1 VPDPV
6 FSRNAQLRTQLLETI
21 VAKAELC
28 DTEIPDIRL
37 RIVTAPEAPPDRSLP
52 IDVVISHGEIND
64 QHGTGPLVKRIF
76 RERRGIFSIRFR
88 DDWGIHQFGD
98 WHVKLP
104 LRDRTRA
111 ECFGEV
117 LRVLRGR
124 KVRSVTCV
132 PFVAGEILT
141 SIAIKEAFEAKL
153 CLWIM
158 DDQNVA
164 VNAIPDAL
172 MRECLEKCSLRLT
185 THPEL
190 RAAYQEKYGLPT
202 YILPAVVPERLVS
215 TNPSEP
221 AYGEKARRGALLG
234 SFWDQSW
241 FNRLC
246 SVLEPCKYSI
256 DWYGQNRSPWMKF
269 PPKDLDRA
277 GIRPFGIVPEDQL
290 AVELRKYPFV
300 IAPVGALDEKE
311 RHSAVARLSL
321 PGRILFAAAVA
332 NTPVLVVGSDL
343 TCGAHFVKHFGI
355 GVVAPYDA
363 PAVAAAMDY
372 LSAPQVQKEVRRNA
386 AALAPTLSD
395 RGIVGWL
402 AESLERGEP
411 ADSRFEDVFSGYN
424 SVREL
429 PFAAMTQTAG

>member
-1 VPDPV
+1 MLDPV
-6 FSRNAQLRTQLLETI
+6 FSLNAQLRTQLLAAI
-21 VAKAELC
+21 AAAAEQRNI
-28 DTEIPDIRL
+28 EIPDSRL
-37 RIVTAPEAPPDRSLP
+37 RIVTAPGAPLDHSLP
-52 IDVVISHGEIND
+52 IHVVISRGEIND
-64 QHGTGPLVKRIF
+64 QHGTGPLVKRVF
-76 RERRGIFSIRFR
+76 RERRGIFSIRFQN
-88 DDWGIHQFGD
+88 DWGVHELGD
-98 WHVKLP
+98 WHVRLLK
-104 LRDRTRA
+104 DRTRT
-111 ECFGEV
+111 EYFGKV

-132 PFVAGEILT
+132 PYATDEILT
-141 SIAIKEAFEAKL
+141 SIAIKEAFGAKL

-164 VNAIPDAL
+164 VHAIPDAL

-190 RAAYQEKYGLPT
+190 RTAYQEKYGLPT
-202 YILPAVVPERLVS
+202 YILPAVVPEQLVS
-215 TNPSEP
+215 TSPSEP
-221 AYGEKARRGALLG
+221 AYGRKARRGALLG

-241 FNRLC
+241 FDRLS
-246 SVLEPCKYSI
+246 SVLERCKYRI
-256 DWYGQNRSPWMKF
+256 DWYGQNKSPWVKF

-300 IAPVGALDEKE
+300 IAPVGAIDEKD
-311 RHSAVARLSL
+311 RHIAVARLSL
-321 PGRILFAAAVA
+321 PGRILFAAATA
-332 NTPVLVVGSDL
+332 NTPVLVVGSHL

-363 PAVAAAMDY
+363 PAVASAMDY
-372 LSAPQVQKEVRRNA
+372 LSAPQVQKELRRNA
-386 AALAPTLSD
+386 AALAPKLSD

-402 AESLERGEP
+402 AESLETGEP
-411 ADSRFEDVFSGYN
+411 ADSRFEDVFVGYN

-429 PFAAMTQTAG
+429 PFAAMAQTGG